1 MITLKRWHPPTLKL
15 HRMRRLV
22 ISVFLIFV
30 MLGITTICF
39 MIPPTI
45 YHLTGGRDGETL
57 FAFIL
62 AGVPCAAIGF
72 NLALKI
78 IPDNANDLARWALD
92 SE

>member
-1 MITLKRWHPPTLKL
+1 
-15 HRMRRLV
+15 
-22 ISVFLIFV
+22 
-30 MLGITTICF
+30 